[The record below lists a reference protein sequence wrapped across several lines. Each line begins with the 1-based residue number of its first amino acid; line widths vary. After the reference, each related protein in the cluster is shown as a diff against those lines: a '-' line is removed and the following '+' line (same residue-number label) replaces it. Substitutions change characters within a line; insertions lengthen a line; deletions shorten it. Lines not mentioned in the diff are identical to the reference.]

1 MILFFISFLKVFK
14 LLPESLKVKFWL
26 MLVVILITSV
36 IDLLG
41 LASFIPLL
49 SALVKPEIMQN
60 HYVKLIGETFGIQ
73 KSDDLLLLLF
83 LGAMF
88 FFVFRTVFILLS
100 NWIQNKFVMDIN
112 EHLGVQKYKEY
123 LYSNYEDFKKRD
135 VGEIIRELTAN
146 PQHFARFLVFA
157 LLLITSESVVIV
169 LVIIGIGLFNFQV
182 FVLICLTLF
191 PVAILFSQLVKKRM
205 RKYGEIQNEL
215 TPILLSLSSRG
226 MHGYEDVKLRSKEK
240 ELLEG
245 YLDTLKKLNGISLRL
260 SVLSIVPAKLFELV
274 TVMGLVIIFAYGL
287 FVLKDPSSIIAIV
300 ALYAAA
306 GYRVMPSLSKI
317 VPAFMQLEQYSYLFT
332 IFYPKEIKSNEGS
345 VEQVHSLPF
354 TNTIQISN
362 LDFKFS
368 SSSDYILKGLDL
380 EIKKGEFVGFIGKTG
395 SGKTTLIKILTG
407 FLKPSN
413 GSISIDGE
421 LLKEEFLKTWMDK
434 ISYVQQGP
442 YLEKGSLS
450 MNVAFLENEVNT
462 ERLQT
467 ALKAASLSN
476 FVDSRDPDSILIE
489 EMGKNLSGGQKQRIA
504 IARALYHKSEIIIL
518 DEATSALDNETEQE
532 INETIRQLKNTG
544 VTILIIAHR
553 VSTLKHCDHI
563 YEIENGKTK
572 NVLYKT
578 LQ

>member
-1 MILFFISFLKVFK
+1 MKLFFLSFQKVFK
-14 LLPESLKVKFWL
+14 LLPKVLKIKFWL
-26 MLVVILITSV
+26 LLGVILITSV
-36 IDLLG
+36 IDLMG

-83 LGAMF
+83 LGAML
-88 FFVFRTVFILLS
+88 FFVFRTLFILLS

-123 LYSNYEDFKKRD
+123 LYSNYEDFKKKD
-135 VGEIIRELTAN
+135 VGEIIRELTVN
-146 PQHFARFLVFA
+146 PQHFARFLVYA
-157 LLLITSESVVIV
+157 LLLITSESVVII

-245 YLDTLKKLNGISLRL
+245 YLDTLKKLNVISLRL
-260 SVLSIVPAKLFELV
+260 SVLSIVPAKLFELI

-287 FVLKDPSSIIAIV
+287 FVLKDTSAIIAII

-332 IFYPKEIKSNEGS
+332 IFYPRQINYNEVT
-345 VEQVHSLPF
+345 VEQKDDLSF
-354 TNTIQISN
+354 SNAIKISN
-362 LDFKFS
+362 LDFKF

-407 FLKPSN
+407 FLNPSK
-413 GSISIDGE
+413 GSISIDGKILSQE
-421 LLKEEFLKTWMDK
+421 LLKTWMDK

-450 MNVAFLENEVNT
+450 MNVAFLEKTVDK
-462 ERLQT
+462 ERLQS

-476 FVDSRDPDSILIE
+476 FIDSRDPDSILIE

-553 VSTLKHCDHI
+553 VSTLRNCDQI
-563 YEIENGKTK
+563 YEIENKKATH
-572 NVLYKT
+572 VLYET
-578 LQ
+578 LL

>member
-1 MILFFISFLKVFK
+1 MKLFFISFQKVFN

-26 MLVVILITSV
+26 MLVVILFTSV
-36 IDLLG
+36 VDLLG

-49 SALVKPEIMQN
+49 SALVKPEVMQ
-60 HYVKLIGETFGIQ
+60 HRYIKMIGEIFGIQ

-83 LGAMF
+83 LGAML
-88 FFVFRTVFILLS
+88 FFVFRTLFILFS
-100 NWIQNKFVMDIN
+100 NWIQNKFVLEIN
-112 EHLGVQKYKEY
+112 EFLGIQKYKEY
-123 LYSNYEDFKKRD
+123 LYSDYEDFKRRD
-135 VGEIIRELTAN
+135 VSEIIRELTVN
-146 PQHFARFLVFA
+146 PQHFARFMIMS
-157 LLLITSESVVIV
+157 LLLITSESIVILLVV
-169 LVIIGIGLFNFQV
+169 IGIGLFNFKV
-182 FVLICLTLF
+182 FILICLTLF

-215 TPILLSLSSRG
+215 TPILFSLSSRG

-240 ELLEG
+240 ELLDG
-245 YLDTLKKLNGISLRL
+245 YLDIIKKLNGISLRL
-260 SVLSIVPAKLFELV
+260 SVLSILPAKLFEFV

-287 FVLKDPSSIIAIV
+287 FVLKDASSIITII

-317 VPAFMQLEQYSYLFT
+317 VPAFMQLEQYAYLFT
-332 IFYPKEIKSNEGS
+332 IFYPKQINSNES
-345 VEQVHSLPF
+345 SAEQVYNLPF
-354 TNTIQISN
+354 TNTVQISN

-368 SSSDYILKGLDL
+368 SASEYILKGLDL

-421 LLKEEFLKTWMDK
+421 ILKEELLKAWMDK

-450 MNVAFLENEVNT
+450 MNVAFLEKAVDK
-462 ERLQT
+462 ERLQR
-467 ALKAASLSN
+467 ALKAASLSR
-476 FVDSRDPDSILIE
+476 FVDSRDPAGILIE

-544 VTILIIAHR
+544 VTVLIIAHR

-563 YEIENGKTK
+563 YEIENGKATR
-572 NVLYKT
+572 VFYET
-578 LQ
+578 IQ

>member
-1 MILFFISFLKVFK
+1 MKLFFLSFQKVFK
-14 LLPESLKVKFWL
+14 LLPKVLKIKFWL
-26 MLVVILITSV
+26 LLGVILITSV
-36 IDLLG
+36 IDLMG

-83 LGAMF
+83 LGAML
-88 FFVFRTVFILLS
+88 FFVFRTLFILLS

-123 LYSNYEDFKKRD
+123 LYSNYEDFKKKD
-135 VGEIIRELTAN
+135 VGEIIRELTVN
-146 PQHFARFLVFA
+146 PQHFARFLVYA
-157 LLLITSESVVIV
+157 LLLITSESVVII

-191 PVAILFSQLVKKRM
+191 PVAILFSQLAKKRM

-245 YLDTLKKLNGISLRL
+245 YLDTLKKLNVISLRL
-260 SVLSIVPAKLFELV
+260 SVLSIVPAKLFELI

-287 FVLKDPSSIIAIV
+287 FVLKDTSAIIAII

-332 IFYPKEIKSNEGS
+332 IFYPRQINYNEVT
-345 VEQVHSLPF
+345 VEQKDDLSF
-354 TNTIQISN
+354 SNAIKISN
-362 LDFKFS
+362 LDFKF

-407 FLKPSN
+407 FLKPSK
-413 GSISIDGE
+413 GSISIDGQILSQE
-421 LLKEEFLKTWMDK
+421 LLKTWMDK

-450 MNVAFLENEVNT
+450 MNVAFLEKEVDK
-462 ERLQT
+462 ERLQS

-476 FVDSRDPDSILIE
+476 FIDARDPDSILIE

-532 INETIRQLKNTG
+532 INEAIRQLKNTG

-553 VSTLKHCDHI
+553 VSTLKHCDQI
-563 YEIENGKTK
+563 YEIENRKTK

>member
-1 MILFFISFLKVFK
+1 MKLFFLSFQKVFK
-14 LLPESLKVKFWL
+14 LLPKVLKIKFWL
-26 MLVVILITSV
+26 LLGVILITSV

-83 LGAMF
+83 LGAML
-88 FFVFRTVFILLS
+88 FFVFRTLFIVFS
-100 NWIQNKFVMDIN
+100 NWVQNKFVMDVN

-135 VGEIIRELTAN
+135 VGEIIRELTLN
-146 PQHFARFLVFA
+146 PQHFARFFVYA
-157 LLLITSESVVIV
+157 LLMITSESVVII
-169 LVIIGIGLFNFQV
+169 LVIIGIGLFNYQV

-191 PVAILFSQLVKKRM
+191 PVAILFSQLVKRRM

-215 TPILLSLSSRG
+215 TPILHSLSSRG

-245 YLDTLKKLNGISLRL
+245 YLDTLKKLNSVTLRI
-260 SVLSIVPAKLFELV
+260 SVLNIVPAKLFELI
-274 TVMGLVIIFAYGL
+274 TVLGLVIIFAYGL
-287 FVLKDPSSIIAIV
+287 FVLKDTSAIIAII

-306 GYRVMPSLSKI
+306 GYRAMPSLSKI

-332 IFYPKEIKSNEGS
+332 IFYPRQINYNEVT
-345 VEQVHSLPF
+345 VEQKDDLSF
-354 TNTIQISN
+354 SNAIKISN
-362 LDFKFS
+362 LDFKF

-407 FLKPSN
+407 FLKPSK
-413 GSISIDGE
+413 GSISIDGQILSQE
-421 LLKEEFLKTWMDK
+421 LLKTWMDK

-450 MNVAFLENEVNT
+450 MNVAFLEKEVDK
-462 ERLQT
+462 ERLQS

-476 FVDSRDPDSILIE
+476 FIDARDPDSILIE

-553 VSTLKHCDHI
+553 VSTLRNCDQI
-563 YEIENGKTK
+563 YEIENKKATH
-572 NVLYKT
+572 VLYET
-578 LQ
+578 LL

>member
-1 MILFFISFLKVFK
+1 MKLFFLSFQKVFK
-14 LLPESLKVKFWL
+14 LLPKVLKIKFWL
-26 MLVVILITSV
+26 LLGVILITSV
-36 IDLLG
+36 IDLMG

-83 LGAMF
+83 LGAML
-88 FFVFRTVFILLS
+88 FFVFRTLFILLS

-123 LYSNYEDFKKRD
+123 LYSNYEDFKKKD
-135 VGEIIRELTAN
+135 VGEIIRELTVN
-146 PQHFARFLVFA
+146 PQHFARFLVYA
-157 LLLITSESVVIV
+157 LLLITSESVVII

-245 YLDTLKKLNGISLRL
+245 YLDTLKKLNVISLRL
-260 SVLSIVPAKLFELV
+260 SVLSIVPAKLFELI

-287 FVLKDPSSIIAIV
+287 FVLKDTSAIIAII

-332 IFYPKEIKSNEGS
+332 IFYPRQINYNEVT
-345 VEQVHSLPF
+345 VEQKDDLSF
-354 TNTIQISN
+354 SNAIKISN
-362 LDFKFS
+362 LDFKF

-407 FLKPSN
+407 FLKPSK
-413 GSISIDGE
+413 GSISIDGQILSQE
-421 LLKEEFLKTWMDK
+421 LLKTWMDK

-450 MNVAFLENEVNT
+450 MNVAFLEKEVDK
-462 ERLQT
+462 ERLQS

-476 FVDSRDPDSILIE
+476 FIDARDPDSILIE

-532 INETIRQLKNTG
+532 INEAIRQLKNTG

-553 VSTLKHCDHI
+553 VSTLKHCDQI
-563 YEIENGKTK
+563 YEIENRKTK

>member
-1 MILFFISFLKVFK
+1 MKLFFLSFQKVFK
-14 LLPESLKVKFWL
+14 LLPKVLKIKFWL
-26 MLVVILITSV
+26 LLGVILITSV

-83 LGAMF
+83 LGAML
-88 FFVFRTVFILLS
+88 FFVFRTLFILLS

-123 LYSNYEDFKKRD
+123 LYSNYEDFKKKD
-135 VGEIIRELTAN
+135 VGEIIRELTVN
-146 PQHFARFLVFA
+146 PQHFARFLVYA
-157 LLLITSESVVIV
+157 LLLITSESVVII

-245 YLDTLKKLNGISLRL
+245 YLDTLKKLNVISLRL
-260 SVLSIVPAKLFELV
+260 SVLSIVPAKLFELI

-287 FVLKDPSSIIAIV
+287 FVLKDTSAIIAII

-332 IFYPKEIKSNEGS
+332 IFYPRQINYNEVT
-345 VEQVHSLPF
+345 VEQKDDLSF
-354 TNTIQISN
+354 SNAIKISN
-362 LDFKFS
+362 LDFKF

-407 FLKPSN
+407 FLKPSK
-413 GSISIDGE
+413 GSISIDGQILSQE
-421 LLKEEFLKTWMDK
+421 LLKTWMDK

-450 MNVAFLENEVNT
+450 MNVAFLEKEVDK
-462 ERLQT
+462 ERLQS

-476 FVDSRDPDSILIE
+476 FIDARDPDSILIE

-532 INETIRQLKNTG
+532 INEAIRQLKNTG

-553 VSTLKHCDHI
+553 VSTLKHCDQI
-563 YEIENGKTK
+563 YEIENRKTK